1 MSDTRYAVFCKSCN
15 HIEDKAWDPATADE
29 HSKRSERPLTSQG
42 HVPIYCQK
50 CGNRNWQKPATKEQV
65 DAFDAKQRREVRAI
79 ELTRSDDF
87 DGMFKVPDEIRAAP
101 EIKRALS
108 NLLGPLEG
116 DVLKNAKENIM
127 KVARSGMAAD
137 SLTWIEY
144 YDRAVQKAVAGGP
157 KGKVAA

>member
-1 MSDTRYAVFCKSCN
+1 MSDTRYAVYCKSCGN
-15 HIEDKAWDPATADE
+15 IEDKAWDPATADE
-29 HSKRSERPLTSQG
+29 HSKRSARSLTAQG

-50 CGNRNWQKPATKEQV
+50 CGGRNWERPATKEHV
-65 DAFDAKQRREVRAI
+65 DEFDAKQRREIRAI
-79 ELTRSDDF
+79 ELTQRDDF

-108 NLLGPLEG
+108 NLLGPLDGE
-116 DVLKNAKENIM
+116 VLKSAKENIM

-144 YDRAVQKAVAGGP
+144 YDRAVQKAITER
-157 KGKVAA
+157 KGKAA